1 GFIGQP
7 LAVEVIGGL
16 ICSTLLTLGI
26 VPVLYRIAEGPGER
40 RRVEEEP
47 RLAGVRGR
55 RARAEAEKRSRL
67 RAEQQEQ
74 TRSEDGGRAVATE
87 GRATVGSTA
96 PEPTS
101 RRSLKER
108 GGLVGIVRRRLRR
121 R

>member
-1 GFIGQP
+1 LMTIS
-7 LAVEVIGGL
+7 AVMVKSAIRAIFFFSGSRRHTRSKRDWSSDV
-16 ICSTLLTLGI
+16 CSSDL
-26 VPVLYRIAEGPGER
+26 
-40 RRVEEEP
+40 
-47 RLAGVRGR
+47 
-55 RARAEAEKRSRL
+55 EKRSRL

-87 GRATVGSTA
+87 GRATVGPTA